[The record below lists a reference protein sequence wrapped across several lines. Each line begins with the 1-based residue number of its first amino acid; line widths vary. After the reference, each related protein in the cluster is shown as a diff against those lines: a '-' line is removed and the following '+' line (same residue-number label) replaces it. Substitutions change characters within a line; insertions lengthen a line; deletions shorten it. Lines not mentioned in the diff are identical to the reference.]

1 MKFYDEEII
10 PSSAPMISQAV
21 PEWDVN
27 PSDFSGS
34 MSVVTSLVVFDS
46 VSVNTGDI
54 VGAFVG
60 GVCRGIASPQY
71 IEPLDKHLVFL
82 TVYGNETESSDI
94 VFQVYHEQTDEI
106 LYVANQM
113 EYSTNDIV
121 GTLLEPYVIDARTLA
136 VGDPGFIPEVFSLAQ
151 NYPNPF
157 NPVTK
162 IGYGL
167 PKSSNVRVDVYNLMG
182 ENVATLVNKKQN
194 PGYYFITW
202 DSKNNMG
209 ILVSA
214 GVYIYQIR
222 AGDYVKS
229 RKLILLK

>member
-1 MKFYDEEII
+1 M
-10 PSSAPMISQAV
+10 
-21 PEWDVN
+21 
-27 PSDFSGS
+27 
-34 MSVVTSLVVFDS
+34 
-46 VSVNTGDI
+46 
-54 VGAFVG
+54 
-60 GVCRGIASPQY
+60 
-71 IEPLDKHLVFL
+71 FL

-209 ILVSA
+209 IPVSA